1 MHRCRMVE
9 ERVMTVLTQA
19 TCSEHPYMFLWRMLR
34 MQGPDR
40 VLPGPFPKG
49 VVAVNRLKA

>member
-34 MQGPDR
+34 MQGPDC